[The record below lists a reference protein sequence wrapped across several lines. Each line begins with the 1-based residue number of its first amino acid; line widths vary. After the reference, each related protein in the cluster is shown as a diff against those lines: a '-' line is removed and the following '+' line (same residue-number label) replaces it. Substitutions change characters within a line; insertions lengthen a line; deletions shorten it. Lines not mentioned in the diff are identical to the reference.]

1 MISLF
6 HDRNVN
12 EVQFSERVLQ
22 KLLDDSRLKEALA
35 TGRVPRIGYTT
46 LFPKGATLTSAR
58 DESTFLEYRASALRR
73 QAIRHE
79 LKLDTS
85 DKLNA
90 LIFRQEQLLRE
101 FDQSRRTDDAVQ
113 SDTVNDD
120 VAKTG

>member
-1 MISLF
+1 
-6 HDRNVN
+6 
-12 EVQFSERVLQ
+12 
-22 KLLDDSRLKEALA
+22 
-35 TGRVPRIGYTT
+35 

-101 FDQSRRTDDAVQ
+101 FDQSRRTDDAAQ

>member
-1 MISLF
+1 M
-6 HDRNVN
+6 
-12 EVQFSERVLQ
+12 
-22 KLLDDSRLKEALA
+22 
-35 TGRVPRIGYTT
+35 
-46 LFPKGATLTSAR
+46 
-58 DESTFLEYRASALRR
+58 
-73 QAIRHE
+73 
-79 LKLDTS
+79 LDTS